1 LRASS
6 SVIVGRLGSGTGRTV
21 RSICCDANGSGSK
34 LDAATSKCITGEFF
48 LTVSDFIVIGL
59 IFSVSL
65 PLLNCPTMAQF
76 TLDVDVG
83 PSAVRMLK
91 SRCCEHGIISPLQ

>member
-1 LRASS
+1 MF
-6 SVIVGRLGSGTGRTV
+6 GGCGSGTGSTV
-21 RSICCDANGSGSK
+21 RLICCAVNDSGSK

-59 IFSVSL
+59 VFSVSL

-76 TLDVDVG
+76 ILDVDVG

-91 SRCCEHGIISPLQ
+91 SGGLRAQRYFPLQ